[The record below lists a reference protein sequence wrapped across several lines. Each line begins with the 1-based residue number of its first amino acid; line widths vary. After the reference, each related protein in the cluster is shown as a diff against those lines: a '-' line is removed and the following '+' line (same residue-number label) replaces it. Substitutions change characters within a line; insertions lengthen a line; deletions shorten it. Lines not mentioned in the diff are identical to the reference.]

1 MKAPILRSDNSK
13 IVLIEPV
20 IERDAQLGVIWLN
33 GKPGRNTLELMGV
46 QKKDI
51 QKPSI
56 EVERERIKK
65 FIEKDNQLN
74 WMIEFDGNVV
84 GAVWVDLEPT
94 DYLPCPAVH
103 IMIGEPKAR
112 GHRVGTE
119 SIKLVVEYLKNHGFE
134 KLYSRIL
141 ITNSVARSL
150 LLDNG
155 FKLYREQYSDYDGVE
170 WQNVVVNLKS
180 N

>member
-1 MKAPILRSDNSK
+1 MGAEVHGSAPELREQPALDADVFDVFGILRRLD
-13 IVLIEPV
+13 
-20 IERDAQLGVIWLN
+20 
-33 GKPGRNTLELMGV
+33 GRNLLG
-46 QKKDI
+46 
-51 QKPSI
+51 
-56 EVERERIKK
+56 
-65 FIEKDNQLN
+65 
-74 WMIEFDGNVV
+74 EFDGNVV

-112 GHRVGTE
+112 GHGVGAE

-141 ITNSVARSL
+141 INNSVARSL

-170 WQNVVVNLKS
+170 WQNVVINLKS